1 MSRKPMRDFSLEVY
15 FSKWE
20 FVAKYNLT
28 GSDAE
33 NMTLGE
39 LLALASP
46 ADRAAFD
53 TLSLAYTETWG
64 APELREEIAGTYD
77 SIEPRDVLCFAGA
90 EEGIYTAM
98 RVLLSPDDHLIVVT
112 PNYQAAETV
121 PLSIC
126 EVTGIPLDAGNNWEL
141 DIDRLRSAIRPN
153 TKVISINFPNNPTGR
168 IIGRA
173 QFDAIVDMCRRANLW
188 LFSDEVYRLIER
200 DSAKRLP
207 QAVDVY
213 ERGISL
219 NVMSKAYGLPGLRI
233 GWLACKDPEI
243 LGRFERYKHY
253 LSICNSAPSEIL
265 AGIALKARER
275 ILSKNR
281 AIVDANLGLLEVF
294 FRDYPHLFDWR
305 VPDGGCVGFIRY
317 KGADGVDAF
326 TDRLVQESGALLLP
340 ATVYRSELNEVPK
353 DYFRVGYGH
362 SYLPKALLEVREWLG
377 RRGD

>member
-1 MSRKPMRDFSLEVY
+1 MSAKTMRDFSLEVY
-15 FSKWE
+15 MSKWE

-39 LLALASP
+39 LLSLASE

-53 TLSLAYTETWG
+53 KLSLAYTETWG
-64 APELREEIAGTYD
+64 APALREAIAGTYD
-77 SIEPRDVLCFAGA
+77 GIDSRDVLCFAGA
-90 EEGIYTAM
+90 EEGIYVAM
-98 RVLLSPDDHLIVVT
+98 RVLLAPGDHAIIVT

-121 PLSIC
+121 PMSIC
-126 EVTGIPLDAGNNWEL
+126 EVTGVPLDAENAWEL
-141 DIDRLRSAIRPN
+141 DLDRMRKAIRPS
-153 TKVISINFPNNPTGR
+153 TKVVSINFPNNLTGR
-168 IIGRA
+168 IIPRA
-173 QFDAIVDMCRRANLW
+173 QFDAIVDLCRHNNIW

-207 QAVDVY
+207 QAADAY

-233 GWLACKDPEI
+233 GWLACKDRGI

-253 LSICNSAPSEIL
+253 LSICNSAPSEML
-265 AGIALKARER
+265 AKIALKARQQ

-281 AIVDANLGLLEVF
+281 AIVASNLVLLDAF
-294 FRDYPHLFDWR
+294 FRDYSQLFDWR
-305 VPDGGCVGFIRY
+305 MPDGGCVGFVGY
-317 KGADGVDAF
+317 KGADGVEAF
-326 TDRLVQESGALLLP
+326 TASLVQESGVLLLP
-340 ATVYRSELNEVPK
+340 ASVYRSDLNEVPK

-362 SYLPKALLEVREWLG
+362 SYLPQALTLLRDWLR
-377 RRGD
+377 RRGH